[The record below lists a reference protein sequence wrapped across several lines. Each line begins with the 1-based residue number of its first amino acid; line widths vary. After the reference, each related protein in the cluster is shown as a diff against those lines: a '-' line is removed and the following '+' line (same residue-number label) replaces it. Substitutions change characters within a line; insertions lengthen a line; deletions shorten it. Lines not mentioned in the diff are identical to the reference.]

1 MLGIKNMIQFITK
14 HTNPNLDEFCIKS
27 AEQIRESVIVIEE
40 GYDSKVVDYDL
51 NTEFADTRCSC
62 I

>member
-1 MLGIKNMIQFITK
+1 MIQFITK